1 MSIFMRRATFL
12 SHQGGV
18 KSQRLVP
25 SAITWGVFGGLVP
38 PFVTLLAGYHH
49 MGLAMVMLAG
59 TIVGAISYCLA
70 LLAGPEPK
78 GTRFKADL
86 TVA

>member
-25 SAITWGVFGGLVP
+25 SAITWGVSGGLVP

-49 MGLAMVMLAG
+49 MGLAMVMLA
-59 TIVGAISYCLA
+59 
-70 LLAGPEPK
+70 
-78 GTRFKADL
+78 
-86 TVA
+86 